1 MEYKPR
7 GKTFDDL
14 NIGDEVVTIG
24 RTITETDVVNF
35 AGISG
40 DFQPEHIH
48 EEYGRKSQFRGR
60 IAHGLLVTAISTGMV
75 NQTGITE
82 GTTIA
87 TMEMKQRF
95 LKPVRFGDTI
105 QAIFKIVDKRET
117 KKADRGIVFAG
128 LTVINQID
136 EIVLE
141 GEIVILLY
149 RKGYPREE
157 KGKLS

>member
-1 MEYKPR
+1 MRYQPR

-14 NIGDEVVTIG
+14 NIGDTVVTMG

-35 AGISG
+35 AGLSG
-40 DFQPEHIH
+40 DFHPEHTH
-48 EEYGRKSQFRGR
+48 EEYGKKSPLQGR
-60 IAHGLLVTAISTGMV
+60 IAHGLLVTAVSTGMV

-87 TMEMKQRF
+87 VLEMKQRF

-105 QAIFKIVDKRET
+105 QAMFQIVDKKET
-117 KKADRGIVFAG
+117 KEPDRGVVFAA
-128 LTVINQID
+128 LTVINQMD

-141 GEIVILLY
+141 GEVVLMLY

-157 KGKLS
+157 AEARS